1 MLLEERLRVC
11 PEVNY
16 LWPESLNVFAVG
28 HKFLLILLPTCVYNI
43 VVHFPECCVYGVYI
57 YPTIKL
63 NRHTMDILPVKGIYS
78 NESNLAYRI
87 K

>member
-28 HKFLLILLPTCVYNI
+28 HKFLLILLPTCVYISLLFISQN
-43 VVHFPECCVYGVYI
+43 VVCVWGAYI
-57 YPTIKL
+57 YPTKTEQTYYGHPSSKRTGYIVM
-63 NRHTMDILPVKGIYS
+63 NQI
-78 NESNLAYRI
+78 
-87 K
+87 